1 MLMSWLI
8 FAALAAVIAV
18 AGYSLARNGDVI
30 ALRTRLS
37 RGWVGLVLMATVTSL
52 PEMVTGV
59 SAVAV
64 TRSPDLAIGGIL
76 GSCVFNLALLAVV
89 DFLYRPACM
98 FDKASRGHLMS
109 AGMGSVLLAVA
120 GLGLMIPSPW
130 PNFPIDIGSFL
141 ILAVY
146 VFALRSI
153 YAYEQRVGPAVR
165 EENAEYRETRSL
177 GRAIAGYLVAA
188 AFVVGAGVM
197 LPDAAVSLARE
208 MGWTDSFA
216 GTLFLAAATSLPEL
230 VVVIA
235 AIRLGALN
243 MAVASLLGSNL
254 FNIAIVALTDVAW
267 WQGPLL
273 HEVDR
278 GHTVTVLVA
287 LLMNGIVV
295 AALVDQPRG
304 RLVGAISWASLA
316 LVGAY
321 ALNAWFSYSGVAG

>member
-59 SAVAV
+59 SAVTV
-64 TRSPDLAIGGIL
+64 TKAPDLAIGGIL
-76 GSCVFNLALLAVV
+76 GSCVFNLALLALV

-98 FDKASRGHLMS
+98 FDKASRSHLLS
-109 AGMGSVLLAVA
+109 AGMGSVLIAVA
-120 GLGLMIPSPW
+120 GMGLMVPAPW
-130 PNFPIDIGSFL
+130 PNAPVDIGSVM

-153 YAYEQRVGPAVR
+153 YAYEQRSGPAIR
-165 EENAEYRETRSL
+165 EENQEVYETRSL
-177 GRAIAGYLVAA
+177 GKAIIGYLVAA
-188 AFVVGAGVM
+188 AFVIGAGMM
-197 LPDAAVSLARE
+197 LPGAAISLARD

-216 GTLFLAAATSLPEL
+216 GTLFLAAATSLPEM

-235 AIRLGALN
+235 AIRLNALN

-254 FNIAIVALTDVAW
+254 FNIAIIALTDVAW
-267 WQGPLL
+267 VQGPILN
-273 HEVDR
+273 EVSDA
-278 GHTVTVLVA
+278 HTVTVLMA

-304 RLVGAISWASLA
+304 RLVGAVSWASLA
-316 LVGAY
+316 LVVAY
-321 ALNAWFSYSGVAG
+321 GLNAWFSYSGIVS